1 MKGREEPV
9 RLAHLISHPIQYFAP
24 LYRELSRRPEVDLTV
39 YYYSDATTGAH
50 LDVGFGREIAWD
62 ADLLGGYRS
71 RFLPSSRDVQP
82 DSGQRRAHLDLLRE
96 LASERYDAIWI
107 HGYAHVA
114 NWLAAVVAA
123 ATRTKV
129 LLRDEQTLLRPRSWR
144 RRIVKRVVLSPL
156 FGTSLCLFIGAQ
168 NRRHF
173 EHFGARRLFP
183 TPYCVDN
190 DYFGLAAARLAAGRD
205 AIRSAWGLGGA
216 PVVLFAGKLVDYKQ
230 PLQLLDAFHRVASE
244 FPCSLLVA
252 GDGPLASSFDDAA
265 QALGTKRVVRTGF
278 LNQTEL
284 PRAYAAADIFVLPS
298 RSEPWGLVVN
308 EAMNF
313 GLPVVV
319 SDGVGCA
326 EDLVEHGAN
335 GFVFAHDDTESL
347 AEALRILVRDGDLRA
362 SFGARSRQVVK
373 RYNIARCASGIVEAC
388 LAGCSVSEHMR

>member
-1 MKGREEPV
+1 MPCRLRDRCMAARDGKRDHRVTRALWNASSSRGICPRASPPATSARSAPGHRRRTNIVRGLRRAASMKGREEPV

-230 PLQLLDAFHRVASE
+230 
-244 FPCSLLVA
+244 
-252 GDGPLASSFDDAA
+252 
-265 QALGTKRVVRTGF
+265 
-278 LNQTEL
+278 
-284 PRAYAAADIFVLPS
+284 
-298 RSEPWGLVVN
+298 
-308 EAMNF
+308 
-313 GLPVVV
+313 
-319 SDGVGCA
+319 
-326 EDLVEHGAN
+326 
-335 GFVFAHDDTESL
+335 
-347 AEALRILVRDGDLRA
+347 
-362 SFGARSRQVVK
+362 
-373 RYNIARCASGIVEAC
+373 
-388 LAGCSVSEHMR
+388 